1 MRIFHPK
8 NAAAIEG
15 LLAKSGISE
24 ATRRVVARDADAMD
38 GGYRIEVVSRMP
50 GAEVDRVAAQGRKG
64 VVDQKN
70 CEFYDQKTYLRQQRC
85 YGVKSKTA
93 VSCDGHRM
101 NIHSYVFRSPSK
113 EMTETDEL
121 LDRLEAFQ
129 KAWSR
134 KKISVLSQVDRKNLD
149 FFVVT
154 PNGNL
159 LLDEERVSYECY
171 CLGYF
176 GLVGNVDITLMDA
189 LTKYRQRNEVE
200 VAFKLMFQHL
210 LTSTRVHSSAALDG
224 LLMTTF
230 VGLSILTYLHT
241 KMNGTI
247 PKELVRNPERTSSI
261 NSLWTI
267 QEMLKD
273 LRRIKLAYTKSGK
286 PRLLNVVKR
295 DRDLAEALGFP
306 GLFDS
311 AENVAKLL
319 SGSHLAATLKK

>member
-1 MRIFHPK
+1 M
-8 NAAAIEG
+8 
-15 LLAKSGISE
+15 
-24 ATRRVVARDADAMD
+24 
-38 GGYRIEVVSRMP
+38 
-50 GAEVDRVAAQGRKG
+50 
-64 VVDQKN
+64 
-70 CEFYDQKTYLRQQRC
+70 
-85 YGVKSKTA
+85 
-93 VSCDGHRM
+93 
-101 NIHSYVFRSPSK
+101 
-113 EMTETDEL
+113 
-121 LDRLEAFQ
+121 
-129 KAWSR
+129 
-134 KKISVLSQVDRKNLD
+134 
-149 FFVVT
+149 T

-230 VGLSILTYLHT
+230 VGLSILTYLRT

-247 PKELVRNPERTSSI
+247 PNELARSPERTSSI